1 MEVWKLAV
9 SGGGCCNIA
18 SSLVDPAGGFECYRL
33 IATISWSSSEIQRK
47 VLACDRPA
55 GRGSEVK
62 IRSDEAFLVLHKWQV
77 ELTPVLFVGSL
88 MPSHPLRGLIA
99 VVTREGVWNSGD
111 EPASIWGFHLTGEKT
126 SFLASKFE
134 DFEYL
139 RPAELPPNIKMS
151 LPEIARER
159 DVLAL
164 TKTMKLVNTARTE
177 GDALVPVRET
187 LFLVEDDLHTGR
199 NGPS

>member
-1 MEVWKLAV
+1 
-9 SGGGCCNIA
+9 
-18 SSLVDPAGGFECYRL
+18 
-33 IATISWSSSEIQRK
+33 
-47 VLACDRPA
+47 
-55 GRGSEVK
+55 
-62 IRSDEAFLVLHKWQV
+62 
-77 ELTPVLFVGSL
+77 
-88 MPSHPLRGLIA
+88 
-99 VVTREGVWNSGD
+99 
-111 EPASIWGFHLTGEKT
+111 
-126 SFLASKFE
+126 
-134 DFEYL
+134 
-139 RPAELPPNIKMS
+139 MS